1 MRNSETKNDFKISW
15 KMFKTNYK
23 AFIATEI
30 FAIFAFLVING
41 IILGIIVSIFAIS
54 PNLTPSDLI
63 PSASSDFK
71 LTFRVWG
78 FFAALSYLTMS
89 GFLFCQFG
97 LAYDI
102 FSSGDMFTE
111 FKKAFTYF
119 KTNWW
124 KYILLTFV
132 TGFGFFSPDR
142 RIAHDGTNHV
152 VDNYEIFFIVSV
164 ILRFVILFFILIVF
178 SSTLPSVTAQRSLKN
193 SFIESFRI
201 VKKNFK
207 RLFKTW
213 GLYFLIFSAPVFAVT
228 LTLVILLPT
237 IQGTVVLPILM
248 VLLAIVYIYRLFI
261 GFPMMAL
268 ISTRIYNTADFERF
282 KPLPKVKSKS
292 VETETDDSLKE
303 K

>member
-1 MRNSETKNDFKISW
+1 MENSETKNDFKISW
-15 KMFKTNYK
+15 QMFKTNYK

-30 FAIFAFLVING
+30 FAILAFLVING

-78 FFAALSYLTMS
+78 FLAALSYLIIS

-111 FKKAFTYF
+111 FKKAFVYF

-132 TGFGFFSPDR
+132 TGFGFFAPDKR
-142 RIAHDGTNHV
+142 MSKHDPTPIEA
-152 VDNYEIFFIVSV
+152 NYEIFFVVST
-164 ILRFVILFFILIVF
+164 ILRFVALFFIVIVF
-178 SSTLPSVTAQRSLKN
+178 NSTLPSVTAQRSLKN
-193 SFIESFRI
+193 GFIESFRI
-201 VKKNFK
+201 VRKNFK

-213 GLYFLIFSAPVFAVT
+213 GLYFLLFSVPVLVVT
-228 LTLVILLPT
+228 LTLVLLLPT
-237 IQGTVVLPILM
+237 IQGTVVLPILIAI
-248 VLLAIVYIYRLFI
+248 LAIVYIYRLFI

-282 KPLPKVKSKS
+282 KPLPKAKSKS

>member
-1 MRNSETKNDFKISW
+1 MKSTKVSETRNDFKVSW
-15 KMFKTNYK
+15 QMFKTNYK

-30 FAIFAFLVING
+30 FAILAFLVING
-41 IILGIIVSIFAIS
+41 IILGIVVLIFVLS
-54 PNLTPSDLI
+54 PNLDLVDLF
-63 PSASSDFK
+63 PGQTGPTNLS
-71 LTFRVWG
+71 FRIWG
-78 FFAALSYLTMS
+78 IFSILSYLTMS

-111 FKKAFTYF
+111 FKKSFTYF
-119 KTNWW
+119 KENWW

-132 TGFGFFSPDR
+132 TGFGFFIPDR
-142 RIAHDGTNHV
+142 RMSHIEPGE
-152 VDNYEIFFIVSV
+152 NYEIFSIIFI
-164 ILRFVILFFILIVF
+164 ILRFMLLFFILVVF
-178 SSTLPSVTAQRSLKN
+178 NSTLPSVTAQRKLKN

-201 VKKNFK
+201 VKGNFR

-213 GLYFLIFSAPVFAVT
+213 GLYFLIFSIPVF
-228 LTLVILLPT
+228 VINITMALLLPSIRGT
-237 IQGTVVLPILM
+237 IVFPILM
-248 VLLAIVYIYRLFI
+248 VLLLIIYLYWLFI

-282 KPLPKVKSKS
+282 KPLPNVKSKS